1 VTLQHPHAEL
11 SAYIDGALDPAAQ
24 ATVDGH
30 LVTCVLCRAHVAQL
44 RATTA
49 LVQALPDPVPSRR
62 LVPRLATAPS
72 WLAPLRTL
80 MTLASGAAV
89 FLFLAS
95 ALVTN
100 ITPLATSG
108 AAGTTAREASGDTA
122 KVQAPVAQPAGAAT
136 ATPAPVPATS
146 PNAAFAVAP
155 TSSPVAD
162 NVVRSPATAPP
173 GGRGDTATSASP
185 APGAAVNPQDAARTT
200 LSAPQRS
207 PLINPWLWLALAIL
221 CGVAA
226 IALNRRLRASV

>member
-1 VTLQHPHAEL
+1 MHHPHADL
-11 SAYIDGALDPAAQ
+11 SAYIDGALDAA
-24 ATVDGH
+24 AKAAVEGH
-30 LVTCVLCRAHVAQL
+30 LVACAICRAHVAQL

-62 LVPRLATAPS
+62 LVPRLVTAPS

-100 ITPLATSG
+100 MAPAASTG
-108 AAGTTAREASGDTA
+108 AATTAREASGDTA
-122 KVQAPVAQPAGAAT
+122 VKGQAPAAQPAGAPT
-136 ATPAPVPATS
+136 VTPAPAPAVS
-146 PNAAFAVAP
+146 PNAGFAIGP
-155 TSSPVAD
+155 TSSPAAD
-162 NVVRSPATAPP
+162 NVVRGPATAAPDARGVTPP
-173 GGRGDTATSASP
+173 AASAAP
-185 APGAAVNPQDAARTT
+185 AAALNPQDAARTSLT
-200 LSAPQRS
+200 APRPS
-207 PLINPWLWLALAIL
+207 PLLNPWLWLVLAIV

>member
-1 VTLQHPHAEL
+1 MTLQHPHAEL

-24 ATVDGH
+24 AAVDGH
-30 LVTCVLCRAHVAQL
+30 LVACGLCRVHIAQL
-44 RATTA
+44 RATAA

-100 ITPLATSG
+100 ITPLASSG

-122 KVQAPVAQPAGAAT
+122 ARVQAPAAQPAAT
-136 ATPAPVPATS
+136 ATPAPVPTAS
-146 PNAAFAVAP
+146 PYGAFAIGP
-155 TSSPVAD
+155 TSSPAVD
-162 NVVRSPATAPP
+162 NVVRGPATAEPQK
-173 GGRGDTATSASP
+173 RGDTSTGASA
-185 APGAAVNPQDAARTT
+185 APGAAVNPQDRARAT
-200 LSAPQRS
+200 LAAPQPS
-207 PLINPWLWLALAIL
+207 PLLNPWLWLALAIL
-221 CGVAA
+221 CGAAA

>member
-1 VTLQHPHAEL
+1 MEHPHAEL

-24 ATVDGH
+24 VTVDGH
-30 LVTCVLCRAHVAQL
+30 LVTCALCRAHVAQL
-44 RATTA
+44 RATAA

-62 LVPRLATAPS
+62 LLPRLATAPS

-108 AAGTTAREASGDTA
+108 AAGTTAREATGDTAA
-122 KVQAPVAQPAGAAT
+122 KVQAPAAQPAGAPT
-136 ATPAPVPATS
+136 STPAPVPAAS

-155 TSSPVAD
+155 TSSPAAD
-162 NVVRSPATAPP
+162 NIVRSPATAQPAN
-173 GGRGDTATSASP
+173 RGDSATGASA

-207 PLINPWLWLALAIL
+207 PLLNPWLWLALAIL
-221 CGVAA
+221 SGVAA
-226 IALNRRLRASV
+226 IAINRRLRSSL

>member
-1 VTLQHPHAEL
+1 MLQHPHAEL

-30 LVTCVLCRAHVAQL
+30 LVTCALCSAHVAQL
-44 RATTA
+44 RATAA

-62 LVPRLATAPS
+62 LVPRLATAPA

-100 ITPLATSG
+100 ITPLASSG
-108 AAGTTAREASGDTA
+108 AATTAREASGDTA
-122 KVQAPVAQPAGAAT
+122 VKGQAPAAQPAGAPT
-136 ATPAPVPATS
+136 VTPAPVPAVS
-146 PNAAFAVAP
+146 PYAAFAPGP
-155 TSSPVAD
+155 TSSPAAD
-162 NVVRSPATAPP
+162 KIVRGPATAQP
-173 GGRGDTATSASP
+173 GGRGDAASGASL
-185 APGAAVNPQDAARTT
+185 APGAAVNAQDAARTT

-207 PLINPWLWLALAIL
+207 PLVNPWLWLALAIL